1 MCRPP
6 PPPPKELAGTQGL
19 PRLPGGAH
27 VRPRASSCFLFLF
40 LSLAKAVLSQQRPVR
55 ALSIAPLRC
64 PSGASCRCRSEPRRA
79 PLPAPENPPYTPP
92 GRGLRVGMGSRNALG
107 GVPVPFSPLAVGQRW
122 VLGALS
128 EKRQPLLYEK
138 CWHFEET
145 EGGRGT
151 IPALHAP
158 VPPPAPAGQP
168 REWGEGNVQSEPP
181 LPLPL
186 VFVIGVT
193 AAVWGCWVL
202 SVRPPGGVGPAPHTA
217 DAAAGGG
224 VGAGEAF
231 QLRPLSAETPPGAKV
246 PL

>member
-1 MCRPP
+1 M
-6 PPPPKELAGTQGL
+6 
-19 PRLPGGAH
+19 
-27 VRPRASSCFLFLF
+27 RPRASSCFLFLF
-40 LSLAKAVLSQQRPVR
+40 LSLVKAVLSQQRPVR

-64 PSGASCRCRSEPRRA
+64 PSGASCRCRAEPRRA

-92 GRGLRVGMGSRNALG
+92 RSWAAGRDGIPQCSG

-122 VLGALS
+122 ALGALS

-181 LPLPL
+181 PSHCPLCL
-186 VFVIGVT
+186 SLGSLQRYGV
-193 AAVWGCWVL
+193 AGCCLCAPRGGSVL
-202 SVRPPGGVGPAPHTA
+202 PHTRLMLLQV
-217 DAAAGGG
+217 
-224 VGAGEAF
+224 VGLAQGMPSSSV
-231 QLRPLSAETPPGAKV
+231 L
-246 PL
+246 